1 MAKTSKAKPKWG
13 VFGGHRKKAQEKK
26 WELKPI
32 PEKKEK
38 KPQKMM
44 EQYFPIVKAKAPQPP
59 PMEVNFQGFPLSQCR
74 FAPDIG
80 TFVYCPPAYGGG
92 RRRRDRRVCP
102 DCYLSPCI
110 VEEKNEEIFQ
120 ICMNMPVSNW
130 HSQKEMDEGYETAL
144 DQVKLMLM
152 EIFGRNYV
160 STISIPDC
168 AEKMVMEEYK
178 FGRELANDPSS
189 SICVYHSE
197 TLQELRRDPNIF
209 RYPEE

>member
-92 RRRRDRRVCP
+92 QRRRERRVCP
-102 DCYLSPCI
+102 DCYLSPRI

-144 DQVKLMLM
+144 PRHESVPLSRPPVGIVTSWPGLINTTESSQHVHTPTGCDTWIHNENLVHK
-152 EIFGRNYV
+152 FNPGR
-160 STISIPDC
+160 DC
-168 AEKMVMEEYK
+168 TSQMSY
-178 FGRELANDPSS
+178 LARGS
-189 SICVYHSE
+189 
-197 TLQELRRDPNIF
+197 
-209 RYPEE
+209 